1 MRVDRGLT
9 TAIIGVAIAFTQPE
23 IARPLTA
30 QDVTNLAKDITVMI
44 SGPKLGSGV
53 IIYRQDKTY
62 SVLTNWHVVD
72 ESGTYTIQTRDNTK
86 YQVSSSAITRVPE
99 ADLAI
104 VQFNSDKV
112 HNVALIGN
120 SDATKEG
127 TTVYVSGA
135 PEPLN
140 GIENRTV
147 LVPTGQIVGTNS
159 QPKDGYSLIYNNTTY
174 RGMSGGPVLD
184 DDGRVVGIHGQG
196 ARDTVGG
203 EKVGFNLGIPI
214 KIFINS
220 KAVGTL
226 KLAIPTTNTSDK
238 PPSGNIPTIGRP
250 SVINGSGGATN
261 ACPGRVC

>member
-1 MRVDRGLT
+1 MRVDRGLA

-23 IARPLTA
+23 IAQSLTA
-30 QDVTNLAKDITVMI
+30 QDVTNLAKDITVLI

-53 IIYRQDKTY
+53 IIYRKGKTY

-72 ESGTYTIQTRDNTK
+72 EPGTYTIQMRDQTQ
-86 YQVSSSAITRVPE
+86 YQVQPTSITRVPE

-104 VQFNSDKV
+104 LQFNSDKT
-112 HNVALIGN
+112 HNVAIVGN
-120 SDATKEG
+120 SDIATEG

-147 LVPTGQIVGTNS
+147 LVPMGQIVGTNA
-159 QPKDGYSLIYNNTTY
+159 QPRNGYALIYNNTTY

-184 DDGRVVGIHGQG
+184 DNGRLIGIHGQG

-220 KAVGTL
+220 KSVNTL
-226 KLAIPTTNTSDK
+226 KLSIPISQPKEK
-238 PPSGNIPTIGRP
+238 PASANVPTIGRP
-250 SVINGSGGATN
+250 SVINGSGGA
-261 ACPGRVC
+261 AGSCPGRVC